1 MKCECCKAGVH
12 PDPKEAEAVRNIFE
26 KYATGS
32 SSLRELAGW
41 LNDQGFRTKN
51 TKRFI
56 GTDGTISTGPRRFTI
71 ASVRWL
77 LHNPFFTGKVTYK
90 GEEHAGLH
98 ESLIQESLFQ
108 TVQDR
113 LKHARGRSH
122 EVCAKYRFYTLKGIA
137 RCVYCG
143 LPLWAETTKKGNAY
157 YREQSGT
164 RAYDGCPAQGKVVR
178 CDFVDEQIAILMQNI
193 TLRPTWKK
201 QILSHLAS
209 ESEYVSVTRER
220 QHVQERLRRLG
231 KAFVDNLI
239 SENEYEM
246 EKRVLE
252 AKLNAPCRS

>member
-1 MKCECCKAGVH
+1 MG
-12 PDPKEAEAVRNIFE
+12 R
-26 KYATGS
+26 
-32 SSLRELAGW
+32 SL
-41 LNDQGFRTKN
+41 
-51 TKRFI
+51 
-56 GTDGTISTGPRRFTI
+56 STGPRRFTI

-90 GEEHAGLH
+90 GEEYAGLH
-98 ESLIQESLFQ
+98 KPLIQESLYQ

-122 EVCAKYRFYTLKGIA
+122 KICAKYRFYTLKGIA

-143 LPLWAETTKKGNAY
+143 LPLWAETTNKGNAY

-178 CDFVDEQIAILMQNI
+178 CDFVDEQIASLMQNI
-193 TLRPTWKK
+193 VLRPSWKK
-201 QILSHLAS
+201 QMLSRIAS

-239 SENEYEM
+239 SDNEYEM

-252 AKLNAPCRS
+252 TKLSNLVVPEVEAAFDAASLIENLSQLWAKATAEERRKILLGMLDAVYLDMRQNMSPR